1 MAIRTSWSSISRP
14 VGAVALARRAV
25 AADFSD
31 GRRRAR
37 RSCAR
42 RVVGVAG
49 IFCFVLARHIASPI
63 DRLRS
68 ATKKIASQQLRDAHR
83 SRRAQSRRR
92 ARGPRTRLQ
101 RHGRPH
107 RDLVTAQR
115 HLLSDVSHALRSPL
129 ARLNVA
135 LGLARRH
142 SAPGAREHLDRIEL
156 ETERLNTLIG
166 QLLTMARVDSGV
178 GLERR
183 TRVRRRRIVDEVAM
197 DADYEARARRC
208 VVEVSGARNCM
219 VVRRADMIRG
229 AIENVVR
236 NAVRTPRTARA
247 VEISL
252 ERRDEKTPHGRHPRA
267 RPWPGV
273 PEKIVP
279 SLFVPFYRGP
289 HADNNQNGTGLG
301 LAITR
306 RVFEV
311 MEGRD
316 RRQRRGGG
324 FRRLARAAAA
334 GAGRRRSIRGRRG
347 RPPRSREMPLRRRE
361 LVLLTAIHRG
371 AIVPGAPRRVQA
383 ARTRRIDNAVLV
395 TVAPVVKKAMPLEIR
410 VIGTA
415 EAESTVA
422 VHAQITGAITSV
434 NFTRATTSQKDRCSS
449 RWIGARSRRR
459 CSRCRRTSRA
469 TSRRRRTPGR
479 RPARIRRCAGRGLVS
494 GQEVQAK
501 STAAAALD
509 ATVQADRA
517 AVENAA
523 VQLDYATIKAPIA
536 GRTGALIVH
545 PGNLVRANDATP
557 LVVINRIA
565 PINVSFGIP
574 EGQLPAFKRYLAER
588 TLRVEANAPSETI
601 PSMGHIT
608 FIDNAVDPTTGTIKV
623 KGSFANEDRRLWPGQ
638 FVNVI
643 VTLKTEPAA
652 VVVPTVAI
660 QAGQQ
665 GDFAFV
671 VKPDQTVDLRTVTV
685 DRTAGTESVVKDGL
699 KPARRSSPTA
709 SCGWWPAA
717 ASR

>member
-1 MAIRTSWSSISRP
+1 
-14 VGAVALARRAV
+14 
-25 AADFSD
+25 
-31 GRRRAR
+31 
-37 RSCAR
+37 
-42 RVVGVAG
+42 
-49 IFCFVLARHIASPI
+49 
-63 DRLRS
+63 
-68 ATKKIASQQLRDAHR
+68 
-83 SRRAQSRRR
+83 
-92 ARGPRTRLQ
+92 
-101 RHGRPH
+101 
-107 RDLVTAQR
+107 
-115 HLLSDVSHALRSPL
+115 
-129 ARLNVA
+129 
-135 LGLARRH
+135 
-142 SAPGAREHLDRIEL
+142 
-156 ETERLNTLIG
+156 
-166 QLLTMARVDSGV
+166 
-178 GLERR
+178 
-183 TRVRRRRIVDEVAM
+183 
-197 DADYEARARRC
+197 
-208 VVEVSGARNCM
+208 
-219 VVRRADMIRG
+219 
-229 AIENVVR
+229 
-236 NAVRTPRTARA
+236 
-247 VEISL
+247 
-252 ERRDEKTPHGRHPRA
+252 
-267 RPWPGV
+267 
-273 PEKIVP
+273 
-279 SLFVPFYRGP
+279 
-289 HADNNQNGTGLG
+289 
-301 LAITR
+301 
-306 RVFEV
+306 
-311 MEGRD
+311 
-316 RRQRRGGG
+316 
-324 FRRLARAAAA
+324 
-334 GAGRRRSIRGRRG
+334 
-347 RPPRSREMPLRRRE
+347 MPLRRRE
-361 LVLLTAIHRG
+361 LVLLTAII
-371 AIVPGAPRRVQA
+371 AANCSKASTPVQA
-383 ARTRRIDNAVLV
+383 ARTSADDNAVLV

-434 NFTRATTSQKDRCSS
+434 NFTEGDDVQQGQVLFTLD
-449 RWIGARSRRR
+449 
-459 CSRCRRTSRA
+459 
-469 TSRRRRTPGR
+469 R
-479 RPARIRRCAGRGLVS
+479 RPLEATLQQVQANLARDLAQAEDARTQASRYQTLAGRGLVS

-517 AVENAA
+517 AVENAT

-601 PSMGHIT
+601 PSMGHFA

-699 KPARRSSPTA
+699 KPGETVITDGQLRLVAGSRIKVKSDA
-709 SCGWWPAA
+709 SQPNGSQVAT
-717 ASR
+717 R